1 VKETEKR
8 SIFLFY
14 LSFYYVSLICNFN
27 ITLKEPVK
35 EHVILISTTISEAL
49 ELSYGT
55 CISSK

>member
-1 VKETEKR
+1 
-8 SIFLFY
+8 
-14 LSFYYVSLICNFN
+14 
-27 ITLKEPVK
+27 VK